1 MAKTAKRRRGDK
13 RDRTRAA
20 LIEAAGRLVS
30 QRGYE
35 KTTLEAVA
43 ASVGMSRGA
52 IYGNFKNRDELFLA
66 MVRAKWTPI
75 VAPFTPG
82 VSLSEQMRIAGR
94 FAYRA
99 ALERRPQAAAAAA
112 FRLYVT
118 QNPQLRDRL
127 AKENAAI
134 LKRIADTLDAA
145 YGAGLPMSASAFA
158 RSTFALT
165 EGLVFAYF
173 SDPPA
178 YPETLFVDAFEALA
192 GAPKP
197 APERNEPS
205 GDQSGRT

>member
-1 MAKTAKRRRGDK
+1 MANTAKRRRGDK

-30 QRGYE
+30 ERGYE

-43 ASVGMSRGA
+43 TSVGMSRGA

-145 YGAGLPMSASAFA
+145 YGAGLPMSAS
-158 RSTFALT
+158 
-165 EGLVFAYF
+165 
-173 SDPPA
+173 
-178 YPETLFVDAFEALA
+178 
-192 GAPKP
+192 
-197 APERNEPS
+197 
-205 GDQSGRT
+205 